1 MSFEFKNGDRVMVKC
16 GRLNGEIGT
25 IKNSHTTLVATMHA
39 VALEECRKTLWFWDY
54 ELVPLDSNKQ
64 VVDALKKRLNS
75 IYGCPII
82 PDIKI
87 KNVIFNPPATI
98 VFWSDGTKTVVKAK
112 ESETYDSE
120 KGLAM
125 AISKKALGNR
135 GNYYNTFSKWVPKD
149 EVENEEDKIVELP
162 KYCIDCKY
170 CDFDIDET
178 TCANCHNKSNWT
190 PRI

>member
-1 MSFEFKNGDRVMVKC
+1 MSFEFKKGDYVMVEC
-16 GRLNGEIGT
+16 GRLNG
-25 IKNSHTTLVATMHA
+25 KM
-39 VALEECRKTLWFWDY
+39 
-54 ELVPLDSNKQ
+54 
-64 VVDALKKRLNS
+64 DALKKQLNSIYGRS

-82 PDIKI
+82 PDI

-98 VFWSDGTKTVVKAK
+98 VLWADGTKTVVKAK
-112 ESETYDSE
+112 KGETYDSE

-135 GNYYNTFSKWVPKD
+135 GNYYNVFSKWITKD
-149 EVENEEDKIVELP
+149 EVENEEDKVVELP

-170 CDFDIDET
+170 CDFDVDET
-178 TCANCHNKSNWT
+178 TCDDCHNKSNWT

>member
-1 MSFEFKNGDRVMVKC
+1 MSFEFKKGDRVMVKC
-16 GRLNGEIGT
+16 GRFNGEIGI
-25 IKNSHTTLVATMHA
+25 IKNSHTTLIATMYA
-39 VALEECRKTLWFWDY
+39 VALEERRKTLWFWDY

-75 IYGCPII
+75 IYGCRII
-82 PDIKI
+82 PDI

-135 GNYYNTFSKWVPKD
+135 GNYYNAFSKWITKD
-149 EVENEEDKIVELP
+149 EVENEEDEIVELP

-170 CDFDIDET
+170 CDFDVAET
-178 TCANCHNKSNWT
+178 TCANCHHKSNWT